1 MSEGRLA
8 NIATGQPNV
17 SSPSIDGQ
25 AITSFVD
32 GAPLDMFYYFNLDT
46 KQASPEVKKQ
56 LADIYRNVNPAS
68 VDELLPK
75 IRVIENKLGVPTNGE
90 TRYSKVWNYLRIQS
104 HINKL
109 LVQQNSL

>member
-8 NIATGQPNV
+8 NISTGQPNV
-17 SSPSIDGQ
+17 SAPVSEGQ
-25 AITSFVD
+25 AITTLVD

-46 KQASPEVKKQ
+46 KQVSPEVKKQ
-56 LADIYRNVNPAS
+56 LADIYKNINPAS

-109 LVQQNSL
+109 LLQQSAL